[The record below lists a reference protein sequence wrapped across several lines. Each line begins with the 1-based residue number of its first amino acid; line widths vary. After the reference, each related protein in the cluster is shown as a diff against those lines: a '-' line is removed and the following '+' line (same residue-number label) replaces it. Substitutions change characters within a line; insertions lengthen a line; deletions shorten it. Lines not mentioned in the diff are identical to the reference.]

1 MPRLMPIADHTNPVY
16 PNFMITTD
24 HVLPDGPA
32 RTSNIVGMHV
42 SASNVQMRIFDANF
56 GTASTMIMS
65 STDMDSMPFRI
76 SLNVLNSKQFTTA
89 SQSYDDITSMLYLSP
104 NFQMDPYLIESFE
117 IDQEKSMMK
126 RTTRPPELQHYV
138 MAESDEDLREA
149 IWNRLQ
155 SYACPLLPE
164 WKDTLIELLY
174 ENEMISPLYVQYF
187 NYHTDSPVQAVRIL
201 ASQHGLELL
210 ISDAIRNYQL
220 PFALDAMGDT
230 SAFDELNT
238 LPNYINH
245 FAADLAQAVQ
255 DNINVLFD
263 PSRGD
268 TFSPAFMDL
277 NTHANRQGLTGM
289 FVPQAGAVSA
299 ISETIDK
306 EGFAFVCGE
315 MGVGKTVISASAP
328 YVHARSKGHDGYRAI
343 VLSPNIMMDKWK
355 REIMERVPNAEV
367 HMIKSFHDLTTL
379 DRTAGRPTRPTY
391 FIIAQTTFKMSYPKE
406 PIRIRRI
413 GMNSAPT
420 DRFNLVPYNR
430 SEREAGRP
438 TLKMVREVFE
448 GITFPDDDS
457 FHCPQCDRS
466 WGDAPF
472 GRSLT
477 KPSKASMNKQCS
489 CGQPYWGTTKLDS
502 KSKNRKV
509 SPAWYI
515 NKFFPRGYF
524 EYLLVDEAH
533 EYKSGSTDI
542 GRALGQLVNHTTYQ
556 MLMTGTLF
564 GGKAIDLFYLVA
576 RLKPRKLFQE
586 GMDYNSKTHF
596 HNRYGVTQMREVLN
610 QTTEK
615 AERRRVDRPGINP
628 SLYPMYLMGNAVFL
642 DLSDLGY
649 ALPPYE
655 ELPEI
660 VGLDPILRAVYEDA
674 MNAVRDFHDSNKDSE
689 SFRELHPSYTAATL
703 LHQVNAMLDRP
714 YAKGRIAIFDKF
726 GRETLVYH
734 NEQITRDYRPAKY
747 RRLLDMIQEEK
758 AAGRKV
764 LVYAKDVDTNNPHNG
779 LDLWL
784 KDALEEDGIST
795 GLLRSAG
802 KDSDGDAYPSGPD
815 REKWLK
821 KKQQMHDWDV
831 LVVNPSLVKV
841 GLDMLEYKTIVFYQF
856 GLSAFEYMQASRR
869 SWRIRQDKE
878 IRVLTLAYGN
888 TPQQY
893 YLELLATKIDAALT
907 IQGKMSDEGMRS
919 MAESSSDLN
928 ELAKNIMNGDQLSSI
943 ETVHDR
949 FRNLNQTYDQLTRSE
964 MVTYDSYSQNPDID
978 SLERVLKGEPLDIID
993 VVEEEPVIE
1002 LHPDPVLLTQEEAKE
1017 IASRP
1022 PSPPVPVASIPRK
1035 RRNDMDLFKDL
1046 IKVEKIVER
1055 KKNGSV
1061 EVAQYALDI

>member
-1 MPRLMPIADHTNPVY
+1 MPRLMTITDHSISVY
-16 PNFMITTD
+16 PNFIITSD
-24 HVLPDGPA
+24 HIMPDGPA
-32 RTSNIVGMHV
+32 RRSNILAMHV
-42 SASNVQMRIFDANF
+42 SASDMNMRTFDMNF
-56 GTASTMIMS
+56 PQSSTMIMS
-65 STDMDSMPFRI
+65 STEMDEMNYRI
-76 SLNVLNSKQFTTA
+76 NLNVNDSKSFTTT
-89 SQSYDDITSMLYLSP
+89 SQSYDDIISMLYLAP
-104 NFQMDPYLIESFE
+104 NFHLNPFEVESFE
-117 IDQEKSMMK
+117 LEQEKAISK
-126 RTTRPPELQHYV
+126 RSTRPPELHHYI
-138 MAESDEDLREA
+138 MAENDEDLREA

-164 WKDTLIELLY
+164 WKDVLVDLLFQ
-174 ENEMISPLYVQYF
+174 EEMVIPLYVQYF
-187 NYHTDSPVQAVRIL
+187 NYHTDSPVRAVAL
-201 ASQHGLELL
+201 TASQYGLETL
-210 ISDAIRNYQL
+210 ISNAIRNYQL
-220 PFALDAMGDT
+220 PFALDAMGNT

-238 LPNYINH
+238 LSSYINH
-245 FAADLAQAVQ
+245 FAADLARAVQ

-268 TFSPAFMDL
+268 VFSPAFMDL

-328 YVHARSKGHDGYRAI
+328 YVHARSKGHEGYRAI

-355 REIMERVPNAEV
+355 REILERVPNADV
-367 HMIKSFHDLTTL
+367 HMIKAYQDLIDL
-379 DRTAGRPTRPTY
+379 DRNAKRPTRPTY

-406 PIRIRRI
+406 PIRNRRV
-413 GMNSAPT
+413 GFDSAPT
-420 DRFNLVPYNR
+420 DRYNLAEYSRN
-430 SEREAGRP
+430 EREAGRP
-438 TLKMVREVFE
+438 VIKVNRELLRS
-448 GITFPDDDS
+448 GNFPDDDE
-457 FHCPQCDRS
+457 FHCPKCDKG
-466 WGDAPF
+466 WGHQPF

-477 KPSKASMNKQCS
+477 KPSKASMKKNCA
-489 CGQPYWGTTKLDS
+489 CGQPYWGTTRLDS

-576 RLKPRKLFQE
+576 RLKPRKLHQE
-586 GMDYNSKTHF
+586 NMDYNSKNMF
-596 HNRYGVTQMREVLN
+596 HQRYGVTQMREVLN

-615 AERRRVDRPGINP
+615 SERRRVDRPGINP

-660 VGLDPILRAVYEDA
+660 IPLDEPLRRVYEQA
-674 MNAVRDFHDSNKDSE
+674 MEAVRTFHDNLKNDDM
-689 SFRELHPSYTAATL
+689 FKELHPTYTASTL

-714 YAKGRIAIFDKF
+714 YAKGRIAIYDKF

-734 NEQITRDYRPAKY
+734 NEQVTRDYRPSKY

-795 GLLRSAG
+795 GLLRSTG
-802 KDSDGDAYPSGPD
+802 KDSDGESYPAGPD

-821 KKQQMHDWDV
+821 KKQKMHDWDV

-878 IRVLTLAYGN
+878 IRVVTLAYSN

-928 ELAKNIMNGDQLSSI
+928 ELAKSIMNGDQLSSI

-1002 LHPDPVLLTQEEAKE
+1002 LHPDPILLTQEEAKE